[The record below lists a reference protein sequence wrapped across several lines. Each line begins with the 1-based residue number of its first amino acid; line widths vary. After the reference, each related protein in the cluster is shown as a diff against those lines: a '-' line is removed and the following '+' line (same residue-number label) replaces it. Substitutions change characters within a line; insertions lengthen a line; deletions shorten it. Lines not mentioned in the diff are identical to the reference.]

1 MDRKCKLAELR
12 AKTDRQLV
20 ILIRTRLDDGLR
32 SARACA
38 EETCEEA
45 EKAYSEALALLPT
58 VRAVTEAERRPLEWK
73 LARLRELLRPRPV
86 PALARMRAACSG
98 CTT

>member
-1 MDRKCKLAELR
+1 MDRKYKLAELR

-45 EKAYSEALALLPT
+45 QRAYSEALALLPI
-58 VRAVTEAERRPLEWK
+58 VYYMTEAERRPLEWK
-73 LARLRELLRPRPV
+73 LARLWDLLPARPV
-86 PALARMRAACSG
+86 HAVARVQAACS
-98 CTT
+98 

>member
-1 MDRKCKLAELR
+1 MDRKSKLAELR

-20 ILIRTRLDDGLR
+20 ILIRTRLDEGLR

-45 EKAYSEALALLPT
+45 QRAYSEALALLPT
-58 VRAVTEAERRPLEWK
+58 VRAMTEAERRPLEWK
-73 LARLRELLRPRPV
+73 LARLRELLRARAM
-86 PALARMRAACSG
+86 PAVARMQAACS
-98 CTT
+98 

>member
-1 MDRKCKLAELR
+1 MDRKYKLAELR

-20 ILIRTRLDDGLR
+20 ILIRIRLDDGLR

-45 EKAYSEALALLPT
+45 QRAYSEALALLPT
-58 VRAVTEAERRPLEWK
+58 VRAMTEAERRPLEWK
-73 LARLRELLRPRPV
+73 LARLRDLSPARPV
-86 PALARMRAACSG
+86 HAVARVQAACS
-98 CTT
+98 

>member
-1 MDRKCKLAELR
+1 MDRKYKLAELR

-20 ILIRTRLDDGLR
+20 ILIRTRLDDGFR

-45 EKAYSEALALLPT
+45 ERAYSEALALLPT
-58 VRAVTEAERRPLEWK
+58 VHYLTEAERRPLEWK
-73 LARLRELLRPRPV
+73 LARLRDLLPARPA
-86 PALARMRAACSG
+86 PAVARMQAACS
-98 CTT
+98 

>member
-1 MDRKCKLAELR
+1 MDRKYKLAELR

-45 EKAYSEALALLPT
+45 QRAYSEALALLPI
-58 VRAVTEAERRPLEWK
+58 VYYMTEAERRPLEWK
-73 LARLRELLRPRPV
+73 LARLRDLLPARPV
-86 PALARMRAACSG
+86 HAVARVQAACS
-98 CTT
+98 

>member
-1 MDRKCKLAELR
+1 MDRNSKLAELR

-45 EKAYSEALALLPT
+45 QRAYSEALALLPT
-58 VRAVTEAERRPLEWK
+58 VRAMTEAERRPLEWK
-73 LARLRELLRPRPV
+73 LARLRDLLPARPV
-86 PALARMRAACSG
+86 HAVARVQAACS
-98 CTT
+98 